1 MRAHHSAARYD
12 TIAAVVGIALLTL
25 APGRMGGSETYA
37 RGLAAALSEHGAYE
51 YIVAL
56 PPDVTDVGGGLPV
69 VTAGAAAVRARPVA
83 LVCAAAARQ
92 ALAAA
97 DIVHYPLTISVP
109 PTSKPRVVTLH
120 DLLHLDLP
128 ELVPHRVRL
137 FRRLAY
143 DRAARRADRVIVPS
157 AFVRDRAIRKL
168 GLDPGRVRVIE
179 HAVDT
184 AVFYPDGG
192 MREPFLLYPARAWPH
207 KNHVLLFEAFARVR
221 RQRPELELVLTGGGH
236 DGLRLP
242 EGVRSRGIVDIEE
255 LAMLYR
261 RASAVVFPSR
271 YEGFG
276 LPVLEALASA
286 CPVVAASGTA
296 VEEIA
301 DGAAVTFAPAG
312 AEGFGR
318 GILSA
323 LDADPGLVEDG
334 VIAAR
339 SFSWERVARL
349 HDDVYGE
356 LT

>member
-1 MRAHHSAARYD
+1 M
-12 TIAAVVGIALLTL
+12 VGIALLTL
-25 APGRMGGSETYA
+25 APGHMGGSETYA
-37 RGLAAALSEHGAYE
+37 RGLAAALAEHGTRDYL
-51 YIVAL
+51 VAL
-56 PPDVTDVGGGLPV
+56 PPDATDASGGLPV
-69 VTAGAAAVRARPVA
+69 VAAGARAARIRPVA
-83 LVCAAAARQ
+83 FAFAAAARH

-97 DIVHYPLTISVP
+97 DIVHYPLTISLP

-128 ELVPHRVRL
+128 ELVPHHVRL

-168 GLDPGRVRVIE
+168 GLDPGRVRVIH

-184 AVFYPDGG
+184 GVFHPDGG

-207 KNHVLLFEAFARVR
+207 KNHALLFEAFARVR
-221 RQRPELELVLTGGGH
+221 RQRPELELVLTGGGQ
-236 DGLRLP
+236 DGLTLP
-242 EGVRSRGIVDIEE
+242 EGVRRRGILDVEE
-255 LAMLYR
+255 LATLYR
-261 RASAVVFPSR
+261 SASAVVFPSR

-276 LPVLEALASA
+276 LPVLEAMASG
-286 CPVVAASGTA
+286 CPVVALSGTA

-301 DGAAVTFAPAG
+301 DGAAVTFADAG
-312 AEGFGR
+312 AEEFAH

-323 LDADPGLVEDG
+323 LAVDPEVVESG
-334 VIAAR
+334 VTAAR

-349 HDDVYGE
+349 HDEVYGE